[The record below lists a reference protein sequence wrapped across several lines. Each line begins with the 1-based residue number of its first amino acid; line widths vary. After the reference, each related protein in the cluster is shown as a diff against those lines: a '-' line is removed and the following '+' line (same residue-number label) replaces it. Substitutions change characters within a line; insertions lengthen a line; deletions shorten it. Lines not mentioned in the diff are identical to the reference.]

1 MVSGCAEVVQDP
13 KGGGA
18 TAPDEPAS
26 PGEPLNDWILA
37 QMVYPLLDATSLRV
51 CRTGC
56 RAWAAA
62 TRLAPPQVV
71 VAQRW
76 RGCWSAVG
84 AGATVDAHDRSL
96 ALGSGGWHPGGAAVA
111 QLKLTAERDVAWRF
125 LLEGPSA
132 GPQLGD
138 ILLGISRDCGG
149 GRAAKMGLG
158 CNFIMGRS
166 DAPPSI
172 FYGGGS
178 CRCVYSL
185 GDGTGPKIDDGR
197 DASGPG
203 RLSKMRRVG
212 NWVEFSLRGGVLRG
226 RDFRGRT
233 FVWQREL
240 PPGEVW
246 WPTVAWA
253 GTRTWRVRIAPAASF
268 AS

>member
-1 MVSGCAEVVQDP
+1 MCSSTWIALRSIASQTRP
-13 KGGGA
+13 SSA
-18 TAPDEPAS
+18 T
-26 PGEPLNDWILA
+26 
-37 QMVYPLLDATSLRV
+37 LRM
-51 CRTGC
+51 RHG
-56 RAWAAA
+56 
-62 TRLAPPQVV
+62 
-71 VAQRW
+71 
-76 RGCWSAVG
+76 
-84 AGATVDAHDRSL
+84 
-96 ALGSGGWHPGGAAVA
+96 
-111 QLKLTAERDVAWRF
+111 
-125 LLEGPSA
+125 
-132 GPQLGD
+132 
-138 ILLGISRDCGG
+138 
-149 GRAAKMGLG
+149 
-158 CNFIMGRS
+158 